1 MENVV
6 FSFWVDNWLIIVGLF
21 VVVSV
26 ALIYNTLIT
35 KKNRVEKSLSN
46 IDAFLQQRLDQMENL
61 FILLDNAL
69 DHESKVYD
77 DISRERTGFNQIKDV
92 YQSDK
97 TSAARLVQADSA
109 MSSFLKGARAT
120 FERYPELNAIDTV
133 EKVILDNVQIEMEIN
148 ASRRQYNS
156 NVTLY
161 RNAIKMFPNNIVAI
175 IFRFADTYELYRADE
190 EAQQAVRPTRRG

>member
-1 MENVV
+1 MEN
-6 FSFWVDNWLIIVGLF
+6 FEFLTNNWFIIVGVA
-21 VVVSV
+21 VVLI

-69 DHESKVYD
+69 DHEAQVYA
-77 DISRERTGFNQIKDV
+77 DISRERTGFNQIKGM

-97 TSAARLVQADSA
+97 TSPAGLVQADNA
-109 MSSFLKGARAT
+109 MSHFLSGARAT
-120 FERYPELNAIDTV
+120 FERYPELHAIDTV
-133 EKVILDNVQIEMEIN
+133 EKVMAENVQIETQLN
-148 ASRRQYNS
+148 AARRQYNS

-161 RNAIKMFPNNIVAI
+161 RNAIQAFPNNIIAS
-175 IFRFADTYELYRADE
+175 IFRLPNKYELYRADE
-190 EAQQAVRPTRRG
+190 EARQAVRPTRRS